1 MQVVILA
8 GGKGTRISEYTK
20 KIPKPMVKIGGKPI
34 IEHIINYFKFY
45 GHNDFYIALGYK
57 GEIIER
63 YFKKKK
69 KNYNIKFIK
78 TGLNSMTGFRLNCVM
93 NVLKREDFLLTYG
106 DGLSNVDINKLI
118 LHHKRNNKH
127 ITVTAVRPP
136 ARFGFLK
143 IKNSSV
149 INFEEKNQINEG
161 WINGGYFVM
170 EPEVFEF
177 LENDQTILER
187 EPLEK
192 IAKIGELVGFKHEG
206 FWQCMDTKRDKDLLE
221 NLISRGI
228 TPWLNKI

>member
-20 KIPKPMVKIGGKPI
+20 KIPKPMVKIGDKPI

-69 KNYNIKFIK
+69 KNYNIKFVK

-161 WINGGYFVM
+161 WINGGYFVINYSFKKYLKNKQSL
-170 EPEVFEF
+170 V
-177 LENDQTILER
+177 LEK
-187 EPLEK
+187 EPLNKAAKNNEF
-192 IAKIGELVGFKHEG
+192 IAYKHND
-206 FWQCMDTKRDKDLLE
+206 FWACMDTLRDKE
-221 NLISRGI
+221 NLDKLYKKNQA
-228 TPWLNKI
+228 PWVK